1 MEDGAGLGEL
11 RDREDL
17 KTAGLAGN
25 SAGSSFGIRGIL
37 PGWLWQQ
44 KASRDSIDIVDLEK
58 ECRGGPTFQGLYS
71 PYLPQIESTS
81 QESYFLK

>member
-1 MEDGAGLGEL
+1 MGEL

-44 KASRDSIDIVDLEK
+44 KASRDSIDIVDLEM
-58 ECRGGPTFQGLYS
+58 ECRGNRVELAAAEFAWRA
-71 PYLPQIESTS
+71 
-81 QESYFLK
+81 